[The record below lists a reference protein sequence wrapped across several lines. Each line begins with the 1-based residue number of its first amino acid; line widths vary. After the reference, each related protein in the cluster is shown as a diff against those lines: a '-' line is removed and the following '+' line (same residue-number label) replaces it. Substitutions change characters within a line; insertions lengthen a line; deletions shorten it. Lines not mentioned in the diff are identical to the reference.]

1 MTQNSKTQYNGMILL
16 TGYLQRLFVAETI
29 YRRLE
34 EPYDPDRFEQ
44 IKTLLDD
51 AYKIMPIFE
60 QTKTLSPDQM
70 AQLKYITEQTEKLMT
85 TYFKPLPLPFNQKLA
100 IVGSSLYAEQH
111 VNAGII
117 QLGEIFNIEVN
128 RDHKMRIKFYEQRTK
143 LVDYIVFVLHHRE
156 QPEEETMKQI
166 EPWFNDVMRNK
177 GFILDDFKQIKEMIG
192 F

>member
-34 EPYDPDRFEQ
+34 EPYDPNRFEQ

-60 QTKTLSPDQM
+60 QTKTLSPDQKS
-70 AQLKYITEQTEKLMT
+70 QLQYITEQTENLMS
-85 TYFKPLPLPFNQKLA
+85 TYFKPLPLTFNQKLA

-156 QPEEETMKQI
+156 QPEEQTTKQI
-166 EPWFNDVMRNK
+166 EPWFNDVMKNK
-177 GFILDDFKQIKEMIG
+177 GLILDDFNQIKEMIG